1 MTAALPTALA
11 ELQAWPHWVCWR
23 TIERDGK
30 PTKVPLQP
38 NGKPASS
45 TDPKTWT
52 SYLAC
57 EHVVERGKFDGV
69 GYVFSPTDEFLGID
83 FDKCVTPPTAFAQAA
98 GETGIHPAVAEIIA
112 ELGSYTEYSPTRTGL
127 HVIVRAR
134 FPEGGRN
141 RTGKT
146 PWGGEFECYDRAR
159 FFTITGDHVPGT
171 PETIESRTQELAAV
185 HSRIF
190 AVPATTNGTN
200 GKAHTEPFPR
210 ATHRGVVV
218 FESVAD
224 DVALEEKIRSSKQ
237 GPKFAGLYDHAAPE
251 GQESEAD
258 LALCNIL
265 AFWLGPDPARIDQWF
280 RRSALMRD
288 KWDAK
293 RGDTTYGGYTI
304 NRALEGRTE
313 FYGQKR
319 NGTAPARPKD
329 DDTELS
335 YADELAGFF
344 GLIDDTFV
352 SGWRSSRRATCRVV
366 LTTRTGHVFDV
377 DNWKAATS
385 SARALAQ
392 EIRLQIG
399 TDPSIKKDDLGR
411 LDVLIGQFCKVVQA
425 MTVQDRA
432 VELGRTFL
440 QEAETLDVDLDDQ
453 AQRYA
458 ALKQLKDR
466 HPIAR
471 AKADGT
477 SAVTACIVLRDNVG
491 RRYVRISWF
500 VDFVKANAVSR
511 QVGAIVEAMESP
523 GMWSR
528 LNDSKSR
535 MKGTDPDTK
544 DHVWQALYEVPANW
558 PEETV

>member
-1 MTAALPTALA
+1 MNDAPPTAIK
-11 ELQAWPHWVCWR
+11 ELRHWPQWVIWR
-23 TIERDGK
+23 IDARDGK
-30 PTKVPLQP
+30 TTKIPLMARSP
-38 NGKPASS
+38 GTRASS
-45 TDPKTWT
+45 TDSKTWAPYEAT
-52 SYLAC
+52 LKP
-57 EHVVERGKFDGV
+57 VEKGRADGIGFVFTPGDEYFGIDLDHCVKDGV
-69 GYVFSPTDEFLGID
+69 VHPKAMEIVQRMNTYTEFSPSGD
-83 FDKCVTPPTAFAQAA
+83 
-98 GETGIHPAVAEIIA
+98 
-112 ELGSYTEYSPTRTGL
+112 GL
-127 HVIVRAR
+127 HIIGRGR
-134 FPEGGRN
+134 LKGDRN
-141 RTGKT
+141 RTKKT
-146 PWGGEFECYDRAR
+146 PWGHDFEVYDNAR
-159 FFTITGDHVPGT
+159 FFTMTGRQLFGSPATIEPRQDELDAIYAEMFPAPAPVKNSNGRAAMILVPGT
-171 PETIESRTQELAAV
+171 L
-185 HSRIF
+185 
-190 AVPATTNGTN
+190 
-200 GKAHTEPFPR
+200 
-210 ATHRGVVV
+210 
-218 FESVAD
+218 D

-237 GPKFAGLYDHAAPE
+237 GAKFAELFDRGAPE
-251 GQESEAD
+251 DQESEAD
-258 LALCNIL
+258 LGLCNIL
-265 AFWLGPDPARIDQWF
+265 AFWLGPDEARIDAWF
-280 RRSALMRD
+280 RRSALIRD

-304 NRALEGRTE
+304 DRALEGRTE
-313 FYGQKR
+313 FYGQKIR
-319 NGTAPARPKD
+319 PAARPKD

-366 LTTRTGHVFDV
+366 LSTRGGLVFDV
-377 DNWKAATS
+377 DNWKSAPS

-411 LDVLIGQFCKVVQA
+411 LDVLVGQFCKVVQA

-440 QEAETLDVDLDDQ
+440 QEAETLDVDLDNQ
-453 AQRYA
+453 AERYA

-466 HPIAR
+466 HPTAK

-477 SAVTACIVLRDNVG
+477 STVAACIVLRDNVD

-500 VDFVKANAVSR
+500 VDFVKANAVSS

-528 LNDSKSR
+528 LNDTKSR
-535 MKGTDPDTK
+535 MKGTDPVTK

>member
-1 MTAALPTALA
+1 MNDAPPTAIS
-11 ELQAWPHWVCWR
+11 ELRRWPHWVMWR
-23 TIERDGK
+23 TVERDGK
-30 PTKVPLQP
+30 PTKVPLTP
-38 NGKPASS
+38 NGRPASS
-45 TDPKTWT
+45 TDPETWST
-52 SYLAC
+52 HEAC
-57 EHVVERGKFDGV
+57 ERALKNSRYDGI
-69 GYVFSPTDEFLGID
+69 GYVFAETDEYFGVDLD
-83 FDKCVTPPTAFAQAA
+83 HCVTN
-98 GETGIHPAVAEIIA
+98 GVVHAEAMRIVQR
-112 ELGSYTEYSPTRTGL
+112 LNSYTEYSPSGTGL
-127 HVIVRAR
+127 HTIGRAAVN
-134 FPEGGRN
+134 GNRN
-141 RTGKT
+141 RTKKT
-146 PWGGEFECYDRAR
+146 PWGHDFEVYDQAR
-159 FFTITGDHVPGT
+159 FFTVTGRQMFGAPA
-171 PETIESRTQELAAV
+171 TIEARQEQLDAVCAEMFPAAEPNPTK
-185 HSRIF
+185 
-190 AVPATTNGTN
+190 AN
-200 GKAHTEPFPR
+200 GKPPLKPEP
-210 ATHRGVVV
+210 TTL
-218 FESVAD
+218 D
-224 DVALEEKIRSSKQ
+224 DAALEEKIRSSKQ
-237 GPKFAGLYDHAAPE
+237 GPKFAGLFDTGAPE
-251 GQESEAD
+251 GQESESD
-258 LALCNIL
+258 LGLCNIL
-265 AFWLGPDPARIDQWF
+265 AFWLGPDEARIDTWF

-288 KWDAK
+288 KWDSP

-304 NRALEGRTE
+304 NRALEDRTE
-313 FYGQKR
+313 YYGQKKTR
-319 NGTAPARPKD
+319 PAARPKD
-329 DDTELS
+329 DDIELS

-344 GLIDDTFV
+344 GLIDDTFM

-366 LTTRTGHVFDV
+366 LSTRGGLVFDV

-453 AQRYA
+453 AERYI

-466 HPIAR
+466 HPIAK

-477 SAVTACIVLRDNVG
+477 SAVSACLVLRDNVD

-500 VDFVKANAVSR
+500 VDFVKANAVSS

-528 LNDSKSR
+528 LNNSKSR
-535 MKGTDPDTK
+535 MKGTDPVTK